1 MRGLADYLD
10 LTVEE
15 AREQWRQILRRT
27 PRPRQEH
34 FTPVEVVLCY
44 GLFYV
49 VDPHRYG
56 GGTIDRA
63 PEIVHRL
70 AELFVRPPGSI
81 TSKMMNLDGSRAN
94 AAAHEW
100 RFFVHLALEP
110 GRFEHLYT
118 TVMQA
123 ARELGVTSTGLPDFL
138 SIEGGGDL
146 ELLGQEELTDRAR
159 ETVVVVSAAKRR
171 ADLLASEAETMRLV
185 EQAVRLG
192 QHRFAHAVLVN
203 YHDSCGF
210 CGFSPRTLPGSGL
223 LRASHIKPWAVSD
236 DRERLDPRNG
246 VAACPTHDAAF
257 DGGLI
262 TVNGGLRIHR
272 APSLQESARRDPGVE
287 QYFGEAIKPALLMPA
302 GAERPGDE
310 YLRWHNDHVY
320 LGKVA

>member
-1 MRGLADYLD
+1 MRDLADYLD
-10 LTVEE
+10 LTVEQ
-15 AREQWRQILRRT
+15 ARDQWAQVLRRT
-27 PRPRQEH
+27 PRPRQER

-56 GGTIDRA
+56 GSTIDRA

-70 AELFVRPPGSI
+70 AGLFVRPPGSI

-94 AAAHEW
+94 AATHEW
-100 RFFVHLALEP
+100 RFFVELALDP
-110 GRFEHLYT
+110 GRFEHLYAAVLQT
-118 TVMQA
+118 
-123 ARELGVTSTGLPDFL
+123 AREAGITTEALPDFL
-138 SIEGGGDL
+138 AIEGAGGL
-146 ELLGQEELTDRAR
+146 RLLGQEELTSRAL
-159 ETVVVVSAAKRR
+159 ETVVEVTAAKRR
-171 ADLLASEAETMRLV
+171 ADLLASEADTTRLV

-192 QHRFAHAVLVN
+192 QHRFARAVLVN
-203 YHDSCGF
+203 YRDSCAF
-210 CGFSPRTLPGSGL
+210 CGFSPRSLPSSGL

-272 APSLQESARRDPGVE
+272 APALRDSAQHDPGVDR
-287 QYFGEAIKPALLMPA
+287 YFGDAIVPALIVPD
-302 GAERPGDE
+302 GAERPADE